1 MMLKTLQPGDEARLE
16 AFLSQ
21 HWETSMFLRSNL
33 RRAGLL
39 DRGNPFEGIYV
50 AAIEQNEIRAVA
62 AHYWNGM
69 IILQA
74 PSHLEAVV
82 KAAIEQSNRP
92 IMGLVGVWQQVQ
104 AAQQLLNLNATLAEP
119 EILFSLSL
127 SQLQIPQA
135 LSNFQVRPPHREE
148 FDQLTEWR
156 VAYEIETLGRSA
168 SAQLREDCR
177 TQLENLQ
184 NQQAQWV
191 LEVEGSIVSYC
202 AFNAQLP
209 DVVQL
214 GGVWTPPQFRNRGY
228 ARCVVAGALFNAK
241 ETGIEQAI
249 LFTNQKN
256 DAAQNSYRS
265 LGFQA
270 IGEYGLVLCGN

>member
-1 MMLKTLQPGDEARLE
+1 MILKTLQPGDETQLE
-16 AFLSQ
+16 AFLAQ
-21 HWETSMFLRSNL
+21 YWETSMFLRSNL

-39 DRGNPFEGIYV
+39 DRGNPFEGTYV
-50 AAIEQNEIRAVA
+50 AAIEQNEIQAVA

-82 KAAIEQSNRP
+82 QAAIEQSNRP
-92 IMGLVGVWQQVQ
+92 IMGLAGVWQQVQ

-135 LSNFQVRPPHREE
+135 LSSFRVRPPHLEE
-148 FDQLTEWR
+148 FDRLTEWR
-156 VAYEIETLGRSA
+156 VAYEIETLNRSA
-168 SAQLREDCR
+168 SPQLWEDCR
-177 TQLENLQ
+177 KQLENLQ

-214 GGVWTPPQFRNRGY
+214 GGVWTPPEFRNRGY

-249 LFTNQKN
+249 LFTSKKN
-256 DAAQNSYRS
+256 YAAQNSYRS